1 LLLTIEGG
9 GAPML
14 MLVILRTLAILAVGA
29 LIFWLR
35 RYMTGR

>member
-1 LLLTIEGG
+1 
-9 GAPML
+9 ML
-14 MLVILRTLAILAVGA
+14 MLVILRTLAILGVGA